1 MSNIVINIGPFFAC
15 LLACLLA
22 CLPFRLFKENVV
34 KNLCFNE
41 SPVKRKSVHAGTAGD
56 RQTEQ

>member
-1 MSNIVINIGPFFAC
+1 MSNIVINIGPFF
-15 LLACLLA
+15 ACLLA

>member
-1 MSNIVINIGPFFAC
+1 MSNIVINIGPFF
-15 LLACLLA
+15 A